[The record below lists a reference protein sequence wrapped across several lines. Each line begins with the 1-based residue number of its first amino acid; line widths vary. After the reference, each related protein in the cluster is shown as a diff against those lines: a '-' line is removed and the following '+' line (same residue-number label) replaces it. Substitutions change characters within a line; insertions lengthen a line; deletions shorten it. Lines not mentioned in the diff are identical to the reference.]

1 MDGACP
7 HERADYQIFTIRNY
21 ILNLSRKSRECK
33 IVRSPEQ
40 FGRDYSS
47 AIYVDAEPVILERKG
62 MFLQSS
68 GSTEITRFTSI
79 FFQTIEETSIEPMVT
94 KQRVDYIKKSTS
106 WLLSLVDRIGPSSGS
121 ISAVILHFGILS
133 SRKMARVFRDTL
145 CRRYAQRGLSLM
157 PGKPSKKKSI
167 AQEIPIAF
175 VDDKDRRSPFSID
188 PANPIGTHGTSKSQT
203 ERRREKYVSR
213 ERTRPLPSSPRPPVT
228 TRYSVSMNVTDMK
241 TNRHT
246 GRVRSMSSSSLG
258 THRSGSSFTTF
269 SGDSYI
275 VSNMDTS
282 SQSQSSSSSSSSPT
296 YSMSLSDVD
305 DGTSEAYA
313 EMETILLDDECPT
326 TGPPVSIPTLQLD
339 DLVSDD
345 IIITQSENGAYSAR
359 PGAGH
364 IRGVNLSENPVL
376 ARTKSESTLPK
387 RVSQPP
393 TSFLPGNPRRQ
404 TRSTRTRIRIGDKTG
419 GPLIKVALRN
429 SAREKTKTTEKSSK
443 KRKAGAHKR
452 SHRSQ

>member
-1 MDGACP
+1 
-7 HERADYQIFTIRNY
+7 
-21 ILNLSRKSRECK
+21 
-33 IVRSPEQ
+33 
-40 FGRDYSS
+40 
-47 AIYVDAEPVILERKG
+47 
-62 MFLQSS
+62 
-68 GSTEITRFTSI
+68 
-79 FFQTIEETSIEPMVT
+79 
-94 KQRVDYIKKSTS
+94 
-106 WLLSLVDRIGPSSGS
+106 
-121 ISAVILHFGILS
+121 
-133 SRKMARVFRDTL
+133 
-145 CRRYAQRGLSLM
+145 
-157 PGKPSKKKSI
+157 
-167 AQEIPIAF
+167 
-175 VDDKDRRSPFSID
+175 
-188 PANPIGTHGTSKSQT
+188 
-203 ERRREKYVSR
+203 
-213 ERTRPLPSSPRPPVT
+213 
-228 TRYSVSMNVTDMK
+228 
-241 TNRHT
+241 
-246 GRVRSMSSSSLG
+246 
-258 THRSGSSFTTF
+258 
-269 SGDSYI
+269 
-275 VSNMDTS
+275 
-282 SQSQSSSSSSSSPT
+282 
-296 YSMSLSDVD
+296 
-305 DGTSEAYA
+305 
-313 EMETILLDDECPT
+313 METILLDDECPT